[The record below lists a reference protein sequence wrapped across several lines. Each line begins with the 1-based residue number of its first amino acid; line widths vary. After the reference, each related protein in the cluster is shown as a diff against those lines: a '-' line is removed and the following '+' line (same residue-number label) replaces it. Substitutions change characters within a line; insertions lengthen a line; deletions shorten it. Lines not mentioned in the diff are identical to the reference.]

1 MSYPSCADLVNLD
14 ATCDAIKK
22 VGGVTARV
30 WFGKKRDFIDKTA
43 NQYFFK
49 DDPSSTFGVNVWIL
63 HYDDTAIAN
72 TELAFFEGVQL
83 KHTGSFE
90 LVPGGNVNAY
100 THNVNLVLYQ
110 YTQAQ
115 LQKLQTLMLT
125 EDVICIMLTEAG
137 QFKVYGADYIKTEP
151 ELLTKLGLKSS
162 AGNGGDI
169 VDFQG
174 EVGFNIQL
182 SATNMETPPFI
193 MNAVLELDSNTE
205 YTSVEDIVTQLNNL
219 ASANA

>member
-30 WFGKKRDFIDKTA
+30 WFGKVRDFISQAGD
-43 NQYFFK
+43 QFFKK
-49 DDPSSTFGVNVWIL
+49 DDPSSTFGVPVWML
-63 HYDDTAIAN
+63 FYDDTAIAN
-72 TELAFFEGVQL
+72 TELAYFDGVQL

-90 LVPGGNVNAY
+90 LVPGANVNAY
-100 THNVNLVLYQ
+100 THNVNLVLYH
-110 YTQAQ
+110 YTQEQ
-115 LQKLQTLMLT
+115 LEKLQTLMLT
-125 EDVICIMLTEAG
+125 EDVFCILLTEAG
-137 QFKVYGADYIKTEP
+137 GFKVYGLDFNAATGNLK
-151 ELLTKLGLKSS
+151 TKLGLKSS

-193 MNAVLELDSNTE
+193 MNAVIETDSNTE

>member
-1 MSYPSCADLVNLD
+1 
-14 ATCDAIKK
+14 
-22 VGGVTARV
+22 
-30 WFGKKRDFIDKTA
+30 
-43 NQYFFK
+43 
-49 DDPSSTFGVNVWIL
+49 
-63 HYDDTAIAN
+63 
-72 TELAFFEGVQL
+72 
-83 KHTGSFE
+83 
-90 LVPGGNVNAY
+90 
-100 THNVNLVLYQ
+100 
-110 YTQAQ
+110 
-115 LQKLQTLMLT
+115 MLT